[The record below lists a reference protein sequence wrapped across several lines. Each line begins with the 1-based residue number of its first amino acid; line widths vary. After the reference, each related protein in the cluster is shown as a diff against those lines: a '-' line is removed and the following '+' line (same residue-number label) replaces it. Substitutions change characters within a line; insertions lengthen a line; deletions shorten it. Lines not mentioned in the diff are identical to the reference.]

1 MRRCGWSWRRWW
13 RKAKFRV
20 LEVDVGRM
28 GNMSCGR
35 MEKRMM
41 PFVDGRLKVSEQR
54 EVEAHLAGCAACRV
68 RVNEFRAVS
77 GLLDELPQIEPS
89 GAFDARVR
97 ARVAAEPVKQSW
109 WAVFAPSPRA
119 AFAASMLLLATIWVG
134 SHSSNMNT
142 TDVGSNDPI
151 ATVDPNDLPVLEN
164 YDILANFE
172 PLTELPQPVQAD
184 DPDDSDNNQSM

>member
-1 MRRCGWSWRRWW
+1 
-13 RKAKFRV
+13 
-20 LEVDVGRM
+20 
-28 GNMSCGR
+28 MSCSR
-35 MEKRMM
+35 MEKQML
-41 PFVDGRLKVSEQR
+41 PYVDGRLKVGEQR
-54 EVEAHLAGCAACRV
+54 EVEGHLATCPACRL

-119 AFAASMLLLATIWVG
+119 AFAASLLLLATIWIG
-134 SHSSNMNT
+134 SRPGNVNPNSG
-142 TDVGSNDPI
+142 GSNGTAAQAI
-151 ATVDPNDLPVLEN
+151 DPNDLPVLEN

-172 PLTELPQPVQAD
+172 PLEDLPQPVQG
-184 DPDDSDNNQSM
+184 DDSDEVDGNQSM